1 MFVCHPISPL
11 PPSLCRVVSALCS
24 THVQTVSW
32 VVVAWQ
38 VLTCSLFRLVSLF
51 YVMSFYSISKGY
63 ADKKEPSKRQT
74 ATTNG
79 GGGGGE
85 KHD

>member
-1 MFVCHPISPL
+1 
-11 PPSLCRVVSALCS
+11 VVG
-24 THVQTVSW
+24 
-32 VVVAWQ
+32 WQ

-79 GGGGGE
+79 GGGGE